1 MLFVKNSNFLSGVFF
16 KPRNERSFSD
26 IPNRKEW
33 FLQLKRRLLKKDQKI
48 KIFQKGLVHAFRQKL
63 ELFFLVVFF
72 FLNQATKDRF
82 RIFQI
87 ENNGFYT

>member
-1 MLFVKNSNFLSGVFF
+1 MVFTIKKETFKKRPKNQNF
-16 KPRNERSFSD
+16 P
-26 IPNRKEW
+26 
-33 FLQLKRRLLKKDQKI
+33 
-48 KIFQKGLVHAFRQKL
+48 KGLVHAFRQKL
-63 ELFFLVVFF
+63 ELFFWWFF

>member
-48 KIFQKGLVHAFRQKL
+48 KIFQRG
-63 ELFFLVVFF
+63 
-72 FLNQATKDRF
+72 
-82 RIFQI
+82 
-87 ENNGFYT
+87 

>member
-1 MLFVKNSNFLSGVFF
+1 MVFTIKKETFKKRPKNQNF
-16 KPRNERSFSD
+16 P
-26 IPNRKEW
+26 
-33 FLQLKRRLLKKDQKI
+33 
-48 KIFQKGLVHAFRQKL
+48 KGLVHAFRQKL
-63 ELFFLVVFF
+63 ELFFWWFL

>member
-1 MLFVKNSNFLSGVFF
+1 MLFVKNSNFFSG
-16 KPRNERSFSD
+16 
-26 IPNRKEW
+26 
-33 FLQLKRRLLKKDQKI
+33 
-48 KIFQKGLVHAFRQKL
+48 G
-63 ELFFLVVFF
+63 FF

>member
-1 MLFVKNSNFLSGVFF
+1 MVFTIKKETFKKRPKNQNF
-16 KPRNERSFSD
+16 P
-26 IPNRKEW
+26 
-33 FLQLKRRLLKKDQKI
+33 
-48 KIFQKGLVHAFRQKL
+48 KGLVHAFRQKL
-63 ELFFLVVFF
+63 ELFFLVVF